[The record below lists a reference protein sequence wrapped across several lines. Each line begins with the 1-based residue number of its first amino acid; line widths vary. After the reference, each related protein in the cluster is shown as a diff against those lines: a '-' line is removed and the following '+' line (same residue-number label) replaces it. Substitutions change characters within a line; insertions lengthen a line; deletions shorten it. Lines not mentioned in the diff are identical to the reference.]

1 MHQDFLGQAF
11 QDPLV
16 LESLQSS
23 HSVDWVPVKTQVDKV
38 EEFEVGALLQH
49 VLKRLSVRQATAAS

>member
-1 MHQDFLGQAF
+1 M
-11 QDPLV
+11 